1 MKAPGAGSM
10 KAPRPAKTEDPASDK
25 PAKRVYER
33 TRFPQNNLTVTAAMS
48 GYLDM
53 KRIEAMP

>member
-10 KAPRPAKTEDPASDK
+10 KAPRPAKTEDTASDK

-48 GYLDM
+48 GC
-53 KRIEAMP
+53 KIPRRETN

>member
-1 MKAPGAGSM
+1 VIAATDWQKCL
-10 KAPRPAKTEDPASDK
+10 PASDK
-25 PAKRVYER
+25 RPEAVYER

-48 GYLDM
+48 GYPGV